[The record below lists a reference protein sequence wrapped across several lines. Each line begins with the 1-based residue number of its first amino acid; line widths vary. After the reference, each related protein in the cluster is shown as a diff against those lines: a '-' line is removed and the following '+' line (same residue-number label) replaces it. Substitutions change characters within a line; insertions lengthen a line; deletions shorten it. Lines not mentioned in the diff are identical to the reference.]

1 MAEDD
6 VEDDIEEGVVSGHN
20 MEEEDHL
27 SISAPSEAASL
38 HLSSPAAAPS
48 PSQPG
53 LLPPPALTPAVSP
66 LAPAPP
72 PSPGPGSRFR
82 RPSVIMRCVREVVF
96 DNYTYK
102 DNFFR
107 RRLKYVGPSFSFH
120 FYQSQ
125 NCQTLIVGPRQA

>member
-1 MAEDD
+1 MAKDD
-6 VEDDIEEGVVSGHN
+6 VEDDIEEGVVPGCRDAGHN

-27 SISAPSEAASL
+27 SISALSETASL
-38 HLSSPAAAPS
+38 HLSSSS

-53 LLPPPALTPAVSP
+53 HLPPPAHLTPAMSP

-72 PSPGPGSRFR
+72 PSPGPSPRFR

-96 DNYTYK
+96 DNDN

-107 RRLKYVGPSFSFH
+107 RRLIIGPSFSYNRFIN
-120 FYQSQ
+120 F
-125 NCQTLIVGPRQA
+125 